1 MTGNARV
8 DVWLLRA
15 FFDQDGYRATKI
27 ANQVERYFMQA
38 EGPAY
43 LEEDPRWREKWARA
57 QEGDARWAR
66 FFEDLYWLPRRR

>member
-1 MTGNARV
+1 MDGWNCLTNSNAF
-8 DVWLLRA
+8 A
-15 FFDQDGYRATKI
+15 FIVPSVSERI